1 MEEVFINGT
10 RVKVQKD
17 SGSYISMVNKETAEQ
32 IWGKN
37 KLPEGQVILQTLTSQ
52 KKHPWFYAQ
61 VKQGNGRMLV
71 KKISMVENLSMN
83 ILADS

>member
-37 KLPEGQVILQTLTSQ
+37 KLPEGQMTLQTLTSQ

-61 VKQGNGRMLV
+61 VKQRNGRMLV
-71 KKISMVENLSMN
+71 RKISLVENLSIN

>member
-37 KLPEGQVILQTLTSQ
+37 KLPEGQMILQTLTSQ

>member
-1 MEEVFINGT
+1 MEEVFMNGI

-32 IWGKN
+32 VWGKD
-37 KLPEGQVILQTLTSQ
+37 KIPEGQVTLQTLKTQ
-52 KKHPWFYAQ
+52 KKHPWFYAY
-61 VKQGNGRMLV
+61 VKQGNKRMSV
-71 KKISMVENLSMN
+71 KKIIVVENLPIN

>member
-71 KKISMVENLSMN
+71 KKISMVENLSIN